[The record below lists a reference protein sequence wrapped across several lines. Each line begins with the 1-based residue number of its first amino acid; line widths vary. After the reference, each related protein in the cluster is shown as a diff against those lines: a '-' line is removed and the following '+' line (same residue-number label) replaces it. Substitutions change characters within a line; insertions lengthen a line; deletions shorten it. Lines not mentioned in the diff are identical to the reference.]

1 MSYEQLIE
9 SVETSGEE
17 KIRELVEKADQEA
30 VKILKEAESKEDSI
44 KKKHLDAAKRSVE
57 SEKNRLIATAN
68 EEIRLQLTRAKDEM
82 YQAAVSQAMSN
93 LQSVRNHPG
102 YEKIFKEFLQE
113 AYQEL
118 SGEKVDIHIDK
129 RDEGICKKLVH
140 ELSINGNIVTDI
152 TSAGGMNI
160 STQDGRFVV
169 FNTIESRFE
178 RAKVLL
184 KPEIFA
190 TLFGDSGGV

>member
-17 KIRELVEKADQEA
+17 KIRDLRDKADREA
-30 VKILKEAESKEDSI
+30 VQIIKEAENKEDPI

-57 SEKNRLIATAN
+57 SEKNRLLATAN
-68 EEIRLQLTRAKDEM
+68 EEIRLQLTRVKDEM
-82 YQAAVSQAMSN
+82 YQTAVAQALSD

-113 AYQEL
+113 AYEEL
-118 SGEKVDIHIDK
+118 RGEKIEIHIDK
-129 RDEGICKKLVH
+129 RDEGICRKLVS
-140 ELSINGNIVTDI
+140 ELSINGDIVTDI

-160 STQDGRFVV
+160 STKDGRFVV
-169 FNTIESRFE
+169 FNTVESRFE

-184 KPEIFA
+184 RPEIFA
-190 TLFGDSGGV
+190 TIFGDSGGV